1 MSNVLSSE
9 IWMVVSLHSFSSK
22 CCHHTR
28 DFHWQNFFNFQT
40 AAFARTQSTS
50 IERKGGCL
58 PKLKRCALYLHL
70 SSWGQTGTIYQSFV
84 LILGLGEATLELSVV
99 NLSWS
104 FFSGPFPKLYPVKA
118 SPSSFTVP
126 SHALCIILRHLVN
139 LACYQYHHIPNGLP
153 YFWLAHDVNWFSSQ
167 VDQNEVEIGVVLA
180 HTNWGWSTCY
190 YVIGPC

>member
-104 FFSGPFPKLYPVKA
+104 IFPGHFPNCILSRPHPPPSRFCLTPCASSCVTSSIWPAIITFSMV
-118 SPSSFTVP
+118 
-126 SHALCIILRHLVN
+126 C
-139 LACYQYHHIPNGLP
+139 HIFGWRMMPTGL
-153 YFWLAHDVNWFSSQ
+153 
-167 VDQNEVEIGVVLA
+167 
-180 HTNWGWSTCY
+180 
-190 YVIGPC
+190 